1 MREEIQYRAAA
12 LAGLFTQVVFGFIIL
27 MTLLAFY
34 RSSATP
40 SPLGLV
46 QTLAYVW
53 MAQAMLGLMP
63 WNVDPTALQA
73 IRTGDVVQDLL
84 RPVGLYGMWFSRA
97 LAWRV
102 VRTALRFAPM
112 VLLAGLAFPV
122 LGLGRYA
129 MPPPASLAAAGLFLI
144 AVALSA
150 LVSTAVTLLMQ
161 VVMLWTV
168 SPDGVLRLVPAV
180 TIVLSG
186 GLVPLP
192 LFPDWAQPFMAV
204 QPLRGL
210 VDTPTRIYSGDLVAA
225 EAWLALAWSAGW
237 IVVLVLIGRWG
248 LERGVRRL
256 VVAGG

>member
-1 MREEIQYRAAA
+1 
-12 LAGLFTQVVFGFIIL
+12 
-27 MTLLAFY
+27 
-34 RSSATP
+34 
-40 SPLGLV
+40 
-46 QTLAYVW
+46 
-53 MAQAMLGLMP
+53 
-63 WNVDPTALQA
+63 
-73 IRTGDVVQDLL
+73 
-84 RPVGLYGMWFSRA
+84 
-97 LAWRV
+97 
-102 VRTALRFAPM
+102 M
-112 VLLAGLAFPV
+112 VLLAGLAFPL
-122 LGLGRYA
+122 LGLDRYA
-129 MPPPASLAAAGLFLI
+129 MPLPASASAAGLFVV
-144 AVALSA
+144 AVVLSA

-210 VDTPTRIYSGDLVAA
+210 VDTPTRLYSGDLVAA
-225 EAWLALAWSAGW
+225 DAWMALGWSAGW

>member
-1 MREEIQYRAAA
+1 MREEVQYRAAA

-34 RSSATP
+34 RSSTVP
-40 SPLGLV
+40 SPLGV
-46 QTLAYVW
+46 IQTVAYVW
-53 MAQAMLGLMP
+53 LAQAMLGLMP
-63 WNVDPTALQA
+63 WNVDPIALQA

-102 VRTALRFAPM
+102 VRTALRFVPM
-112 VLLAGLAFPV
+112 VLLAGLVFPLV
-122 LGLGRYA
+122 GLERYA
-129 MPPPASLAAAGLFLI
+129 MPAPASVIAAVLFVV
-144 AVALSA
+144 AVVLSA

-168 SPDGVLRLVPAV
+168 SPDGVLRLVPAM

-192 LFPDWAQPFMAV
+192 LFPDWVQPFMAV

-225 EAWLALAWSAGW
+225 EAWMALGWSAGW
-237 IVVLVLIGRWG
+237 IVVLVLVGRWG

>member
-1 MREEIQYRAAA
+1 
-12 LAGLFTQVVFGFIIL
+12 
-27 MTLLAFY
+27 
-34 RSSATP
+34 
-40 SPLGLV
+40 
-46 QTLAYVW
+46 
-53 MAQAMLGLMP
+53 
-63 WNVDPTALQA
+63 
-73 IRTGDVVQDLL
+73 
-84 RPVGLYGMWFSRA
+84 
-97 LAWRV
+97 
-102 VRTALRFAPM
+102 M
-112 VLLAGLAFPV
+112 VLLAGLVFPQ

-129 MPPPASLAAAGLFLI
+129 MPLPASVSALGLFLV
-144 AVALSA
+144 AVVLSA

-168 SPDGVLRLVPAV
+168 SPNGVLRLVPAV

-192 LFPDWAQPFMAV
+192 LFPDWVQPFMAV

-225 EAWLALAWSAGW
+225 EAWMALGWSAGW
-237 IVVLVLIGRWG
+237 IVALVLVGRWG

>member
-1 MREEIQYRAAA
+1 M
-12 LAGLFTQVVFGFIIL
+12 AGLFTQVVFGFIIL

-34 RSSATP
+34 RSSTTA
-40 SPLGLV
+40 SPLGV
-46 QTLAYVW
+46 EQTLAYVW
-53 MAQAMLGLMP
+53 LAQAMLGLMP

-102 VRTALRFAPM
+102 VRTALRFTPM
-112 VLLAGLAFPV
+112 ILLAGLAFPL
-122 LGLGRYA
+122 LGLDRYA
-129 MPPPASLAAAGLFLI
+129 MPLPASVAAAAMFVLAG
-144 AVALSA
+144 VLSA

-192 LFPDWAQPFMAV
+192 LFPEWAQPFLAV

-210 VDTPTRIYSGDLVAA
+210 VDTPTRLYGGDLVGA
-225 EAWLALAWSAGW
+225 EAWLALGWSAGW
-237 IVVLVLIGRWG
+237 VIVLVVIGRWG

>member
-1 MREEIQYRAAA
+1 MQYRAAA

-34 RSSATP
+34 RSSSTP
-40 SPLGLV
+40 SPLGV
-46 QTLAYVW
+46 VETVAYVW
-53 MAQAMLGLMP
+53 LAQAMLGLMP

-112 VLLAGLAFPV
+112 VLLAGLAFPL
-122 LGLGRYA
+122 LGLDRYA
-129 MPPPASLAAAGLFLI
+129 MPLPASVSAAGLFLV
-144 AVALSA
+144 AVVLSA

-210 VDTPTRIYSGDLVAA
+210 VDTPTRLYSGDLVAA
-225 EAWLALAWSAGW
+225 EAWMALGWSAGW